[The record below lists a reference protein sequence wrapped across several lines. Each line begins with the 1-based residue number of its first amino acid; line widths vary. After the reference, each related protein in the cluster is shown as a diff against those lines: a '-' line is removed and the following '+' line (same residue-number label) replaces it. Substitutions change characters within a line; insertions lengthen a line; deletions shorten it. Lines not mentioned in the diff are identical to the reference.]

1 MKLQNKRIKNVQI
14 QIFRKITLIDLPIIM
29 IMFFISASISFAL
42 PEDIFILWKILIS
55 ASLFFIFT
63 VPLIKHYKN
72 WGLKGYKILWY
83 IILYT
88 SRPKIYTKTSKT
100 SANTGNL
107 LPYTRAKQDFI
118 KVSGGFVG
126 GIEINGQDIFSIG
139 TEKIEQIL
147 QQLTVSLNA
156 ISNRISI
163 VKIAHPN
170 DLTKNKLFFLRYQDE
185 CLENLGENLCLE
197 YKNDIANF
205 DTYLHHRYFIIVY
218 EKNDVSLLQ
227 QVSLLRANI
236 SSTGFRAR
244 IAPLRDLLDLNLKI
258 INFNDF
264 LNDEEFNN
272 IRNGDDISKYLAQN
286 KIEWYP
292 ENFKIND
299 IYFSVQSI
307 NEYPFNLPL
316 GWAAQLFSTNSSV
329 VWHLNRLTATEKE
342 NSFNKGAKNLE
353 SNLNDQKNVVQK
365 TKTATERAA
374 LEEIIS
380 IAGSSREEIFYST
393 FIFLNTA
400 ETKNQLKEIESQNRN
415 NLRNIGATIN
425 PLKYRQ
431 LQGFASLFFRFSN
444 FLKEEIEMP
453 ASNIAFGIPFT
464 SRNFNDGNYNIIGI
478 SKTDYTPVF
487 FDLFR
492 QNQDRK
498 NSNCF
503 ILGTSGAGKS
513 TMTKKLLTY
522 NKAINNSVIVLDPQ
536 NEYWKIGDNLN
547 ANRINFGGGDL
558 TIFNPLQIQKVFNPQ
573 SKQEEVEDFN
583 NSETIALHLQNLEKF
598 FGILLPNLEHKMVMA
613 VIETINE
620 MYKNRGFYVL
630 FEDVC
635 LLEPDKF
642 PTITDLIQKFQELNF
657 DYITDFEKTI
667 ILSTLRYE
675 FNQYGKLNR
684 LFNGHSTNL
693 DISRGLV
700 IFNVST
706 LMHLEK
712 RIYQSAFFLV
722 LSFIEGKIA
731 TNFYKNQKIVLIVD
745 EAHRFIDESNTIA
758 LDFLFKIAKTIRKY
772 NGSLI
777 ITTQN
782 PGDFAISGEAARKSE
797 AIIENCQYAFFFNLK
812 SNDIE
817 KVDKLFSSSGGLT
830 NEEKK
835 FIALAQIGE
844 FIFSSNLNDR
854 YICSGYFNKMEKK
867 LFFDKGDKSN
877 KEEN

>member
-29 IMFFISASISFAL
+29 FTFFLSASISFGL
-42 PEDIFILWKILIS
+42 PENIFVLWKILIS
-55 ASLFFIFT
+55 ASFFLIFT
-63 VPLIKHYKN
+63 IPLIKHYKN

-83 IILYT
+83 KILYI
-88 SRPKIYTKTSKT
+88 SRPKIYTKISKT
-100 SANTGNL
+100 SANTANL

-118 KVSGGFVG
+118 KVAGGFVG
-126 GIEINGQDIFSIG
+126 GIEIRGQDIFSIG
-139 TEKIEQIL
+139 AEKIEQIL
-147 QQLTVSLNA
+147 QQLTASFNVIN
-156 ISNRISI
+156 NRISI

-170 DLTKNKLFFLRYQDE
+170 DLTKNKLFFLTYQDE
-185 CLENLGENLCLE
+185 CIKNLGEELCSE
-197 YKNDIANF
+197 YKTDIANF

-227 QVSLLRANI
+227 QVNLLRANI
-236 SSTGFRAR
+236 SLTGFHTWL
-244 IAPLRDLLDLNLKI
+244 APLRDLLDLNLKI
-258 INFNDF
+258 INFSDF
-264 LNDEEFNN
+264 LNEKEFIN
-272 IRNGDDISKYLAQN
+272 IKNGDDISKYLAQN
-286 KIEWYP
+286 KIEWHP
-292 ENFKIND
+292 EYFKIND
-299 IYFSVQSI
+299 VYFSVQTI

-329 VWHLNRLTATEKE
+329 VWHLNRLTTTEKE
-342 NSFNKGAKNLE
+342 SSFNKGAKNLE
-353 SNLNDQKNVVQK
+353 YNLNDQRNLVHK

-374 LEEIIS
+374 LEEIIN
-380 IAGSSREEIFYST
+380 IAASSREEIFYST

-400 ETKNQLKEIESQNRN
+400 ATKIELKEIESQNRN
-415 NLRNIGATIN
+415 NLRNIGGTIN

-487 FDLFR
+487 FDLFL
-492 QNQDRK
+492 QDQDRK

-522 NKAINNSVIVLDPQ
+522 NKAIGNSVIVLDPQ
-536 NEYWKIGDNLN
+536 NEYWKIGDNLG
-547 ANRINFGGGDL
+547 ANSINFGGGIL

-573 SKQEEVEDFN
+573 SKQKQSENFN
-583 NSETIALHLQNLEKF
+583 NVETIALHLQNLEKF
-598 FGILLPNLEHKMVMA
+598 FGILLPNLDHKMLMA
-613 VIETINE
+613 IIEAINE
-620 MYKNRGFYVL
+620 MYKNRDFYTL
-630 FEDVC
+630 FDDVC

-642 PTITDLIQKFQELNF
+642 PTIKDLISQFDNMNF
-657 DYITDFEKTI
+657 NYITDFEKTI
-667 ILSTLRYE
+667 VLSTLSYE
-675 FNQYGKLNR
+675 FNEYGKLNR

-693 DISRGLV
+693 DIAHGLV

-777 ITTQN
+777 IATQN
-782 PGDFAISGEAARKSE
+782 PSDFAISGEAARKSE

-830 NEEKK
+830 KEEKK

-844 FIFSSNLNDR
+844 FIFSVNLNDR
-854 YICSGYFNKMEKK
+854 YICSGYFNKNEKK
-867 LFFDKGDKSN
+867 LFFDKGDKS
-877 KEEN
+877 KMEEN